1 MYICVRVMD
10 LACVS
15 TIFILHFAA
24 FCNCFDDIVLLF
36 YLTFKTII

>member
-15 TIFILHFAA
+15 TIFTLHFAT
-24 FCNCFDDIVLLF
+24 VLTMLYCYF
-36 YLTFKTII
+36 I